1 MEISILTEGGSSI
14 GYGHIT
20 RCMALAE
27 RFSSIKSVKNTRLV
41 VNADKRAEGFLK
53 LNGAKFINL
62 DWVNKTDKT
71 KDLISAS
78 NITIVDSYLAPKPFY
93 KSICAPKK
101 YSCLAVIDDYSRL
114 DYDADV
120 IINPSIC
127 TARQMG
133 YKKKRG
139 TKYLVGRDYVILR
152 KEFCGLPKKNIN
164 KEIKNVMVTFGGKDY
179 PGFVTKVIGLL
190 ADKGFNLHVVS
201 SGINKIRALNG
212 KNVRFYPS
220 LNSSGL
226 LNLMLKSDLCISA
239 GGQTTYELA
248 AAGVPTISICFAKNQ
263 LLNLKCWEKTGFIEY
278 AGSCDKEGI
287 IDSLDSA
294 VFRLLPY
301 EERLRRSKI
310 GRKMIDG
317 LGAERI
323 VEALLSDSRPEIKLR
338 QARENDCED
347 IRRWRNDIRIR
358 KWCFNKTRI
367 DFEAHKKW
375 FESNSGNSKVRIFIA
390 ESGGVKTGV
399 VRFERKGSEIL
410 VSVNLNPEFLNKGL
424 GPKIIRL
431 GTEKVLK
438 IFKVNLPVVAKIKND
453 NLASKKAFEK
463 AGYILRKGPEENKN
477 YAVFSYK
484 R

>member
-20 RCMALAE
+20 RCVALAE
-27 RFSSIKSVKNTRLV
+27 RFSGTKGVTNIRFV
-41 VNADKRAEGFLK
+41 VNADKRAEGFIK
-53 LNGAKFINL
+53 LNGVKFINL

-71 KDLISAS
+71 KDLIRAS

-93 KSICAPKK
+93 KSLCASKK
-101 YSCLAVIDDYSRL
+101 YSCLAVIDDYNRL
-114 DYDADV
+114 NYDADV

-127 TARQMG
+127 IDREMG

-139 TKYLVGRDYVILR
+139 IKYLVGKNYVILR
-152 KEFCGLPKKNIN
+152 KEFCSPPKKKIN

-201 SGINKIRALNG
+201 SGITKIRALNG
-212 KNVRFYPS
+212 KNVRFHPS
-220 LNSSGL
+220 LNSAEL
-226 LNLMLKSDLCISA
+226 LNLMLKADLCISA

-248 AAGVPTISICFAKNQ
+248 AVGVPTISICFAKNQ
-263 LLNLKCWEKTGFIEY
+263 LLNLKRWEKTGFIEY
-278 AGSCDKEGI
+278 AGSYDKEGI
-287 IDSLDSA
+287 IDSLNNC

-310 GRKMIDG
+310 GRKTIDG
-317 LGAERI
+317 LGAGRI
-323 VEALLSDSRPEIKLR
+323 VEALLNDSRLEIKLR
-338 QARENDCED
+338 KALKNDCED

-358 KWCFNKTRI
+358 KWCFNKTKI
-367 DFEAHKKW
+367 DFGAHKKW
-375 FESNSGNSKVRIFIA
+375 FESNLVNSKVRIFIA

-399 VRFERKGSEIL
+399 VRFERKESKIL
-410 VSVNLNPEFLNKGL
+410 VNVNLNPEFLNRGI

-431 GTEKVLK
+431 GTEKALK
-438 IFKVNLPVVAKIKND
+438 TFKVNLPIVAEIKNN

-463 AGYILRKGPEENKN
+463 AGYILLKAPEENRD
-477 YAVFSYK
+477 YSVFSYK